1 MRLMTGLSLLE
12 LLISLSILS
21 MLLGVSIPNFS
32 ELSESISGEV
42 TLRKLATAVQLG
54 KSAAITSGT
63 TVTLCRSVDGFTCDG
78 SWEDGVI
85 IFTDRNRD
93 SVLNE
98 GDRLIR
104 HITFP
109 DGRGHINFRA
119 FQNKQSLQLTALGT
133 TAYQN
138 GNFTYC
144 PFSGDSKLTRQ
155 LIVNRTARLRF
166 AQDIDGDGF
175 REDSRGRPLSCG

>member
-12 LLISLSILS
+12 LLISLGILS
-21 MLLGVSIPNFS
+21 MLLGVSIPDFS
-32 ELSESISGEV
+32 EISESIAGEV

-63 TVTLCRSVDGFTCDG
+63 TVTLCRSVDGLTCKG
-78 SWEDGVI
+78 NWEDGVI
-85 IFTDRNRD
+85 VFTDRNRD
-93 SVLNE
+93 RALNE

-109 DGRGHINFRA
+109 DGNGQINFRA

-144 PFSGDSKLTRQ
+144 PFSGNRLFARQ

-166 AQDIDGDGF
+166 AQDKDGDGF
-175 REDSRGRPLSCG
+175 REDSRGRPLNCD